1 MKTQPLLSSALLVAG
16 LSLGWLSTAQ
26 AAPEKYLIDNS
37 HTYPYF
43 EITHLGWSTTRGLFS
58 KTSGTVTVDFAAKTG
73 SAEILIDA
81 ASLDT
86 SFEKRDR
93 HVRSEDFLDVE
104 KYPTISFKS
113 DKFDFDGEKV
123 AKVHGQLSLHGVTKP
138 VTLTMSQFKCGE
150 HPMAKKPYCAGDA
163 ATTLK
168 RSDFGMTGYQGAV
181 GDEVKLFISIE
192 AAREG

>member
-1 MKTQPLLSSALLVAG
+1 MKSKQLLGSALLVTG
-16 LSLGWLSTAQ
+16 LSLASLSTAQ
-26 AAPEKYLIDNS
+26 AASEKYVIDNS

-73 SAEILIDA
+73 SADILIDA
-81 ASLDT
+81 NSLDT
-86 SFEKRDR
+86 SFAKRDR

-104 KYPTISFKS
+104 KYPTITFKS
-113 DKFDFDGEKV
+113 DKFDFEGDKV
-123 AKVHGQLSLHGVTKP
+123 AKVHGQLTLHGVTKP

-150 HPMAKKPYCAGDA
+150 HPMAKQHYCAGDA
-163 ATTLK
+163 AATLK

>member
-1 MKTQPLLSSALLVAG
+1 MKTKQLLGSALLVTG
-16 LSLGWLSTAQ
+16 LGLASLSTAQ
-26 AAPEKYLIDNS
+26 AAPEKYVIDNS

-73 SAEILIDA
+73 SADILIDA
-81 ASLDT
+81 NSLDT
-86 SFEKRDR
+86 SFAKRDR

-104 KYPTISFKS
+104 KYPTITFKS
-113 DKFDFDGEKV
+113 DKFDFEGDKV
-123 AKVHGQLSLHGVTKP
+123 AKVHGQLTLHGVTKP

-150 HPMAKKPYCAGDA
+150 HPMAKQHYCAGDA
-163 ATTLK
+163 AATLK

>member
-1 MKTQPLLSSALLVAG
+1 MKSKQLLGSALLVAG
-16 LSLGWLSTAQ
+16 LSLASLSTAQ
-26 AAPEKYLIDNS
+26 AAPEKYVIDNS

-73 SAEILIDA
+73 SADILIDA
-81 ASLDT
+81 NSLDT
-86 SFEKRDR
+86 SFAKRDR

-104 KYPTISFKS
+104 KYPSITFKS
-113 DKFDFDGEKV
+113 DKFDFEGDKV
-123 AKVHGQLSLHGVTKP
+123 AKVHGQLTLHGVTKP

-150 HPMAKKPYCAGDA
+150 HPMAKQHYCAGDA
-163 ATTLK
+163 AATLK

>member
-1 MKTQPLLSSALLVAG
+1 MKAKQLLGHALLVAG
-16 LSLGWLSTAQ
+16 LSLASLSTVQ
-26 AAPEKYLIDNS
+26 AAPEKYVIDNS

-73 SAEILIDA
+73 SADILIDA
-81 ASLDT
+81 TSLDT
-86 SFEKRDR
+86 SFAKRDR

-104 KYPTISFKS
+104 KYPTITFKS
-113 DKFDFDGEKV
+113 DKFDFEGDKV
-123 AKVHGQLSLHGVTKP
+123 AKVHGQLTLHGVTRP

-150 HPMAKKPYCAGDA
+150 HPMAKQHYCAGDA
-163 ATTLK
+163 AATLK
-168 RSDFGMTGYQGAV
+168 RSDFGMIGYQGAV

>member
-1 MKTQPLLSSALLVAG
+1 MKTKQLFSSALLVTG
-16 LSLGWLSTAQ
+16 LSLVSVSTVQ
-26 AAPEKYLIDNS
+26 AAPEKYIIDNS

-43 EITHLGWSTTRGLFS
+43 EITHLGWSTTRGLFT

-73 SAEILIDA
+73 SADIVVDTT
-81 ASLDT
+81 SLNT

-104 KYPTISFKS
+104 KYPTMTFKS
-113 DKFDFDGEKV
+113 DKFDFEGDKV
-123 AKVHGQLSLHGVTKP
+123 AKVHGQLTLHGVTKP
-138 VTLTMSQFKCGE
+138 ITLTMTQFKCGE

-181 GDEVKLFISIE
+181 GDEIKIVISIE

>member
-1 MKTQPLLSSALLVAG
+1 MKSKQLLGSALLVTG
-16 LSLGWLSTAQ
+16 LGLASLSTAQ
-26 AAPEKYLIDNS
+26 AAPEKYVIDNS

-73 SAEILIDA
+73 SADILIDA
-81 ASLDT
+81 TSLDT
-86 SFEKRDR
+86 SFAKRDR

-104 KYPTISFKS
+104 KYPTITFKS
-113 DKFDFDGEKV
+113 DKFDFEGDKV
-123 AKVHGQLSLHGVTKP
+123 AKVHGQLTLHGVTKP

-150 HPMAKKPYCAGDA
+150 HPMAKQHYCAGDA
-163 ATTLK
+163 AATLK

>member
-1 MKTQPLLSSALLVAG
+1 MKSKQLLGSALLVTG
-16 LSLGWLSTAQ
+16 LSLASLSTAQ
-26 AAPEKYLIDNS
+26 AAPEKYVIDNS

-73 SAEILIDA
+73 SADILIDA
-81 ASLDT
+81 NSLDT
-86 SFEKRDR
+86 SFAKRDR

-104 KYPTISFKS
+104 KYPTITFKS
-113 DKFDFDGEKV
+113 DKFDFEGDKV
-123 AKVHGQLSLHGVTKP
+123 AKVHGQLTLHGVTKP

-150 HPMAKKPYCAGDA
+150 HPMAKQHYCAGDA
-163 ATTLK
+163 AATLK